1 MRQIITHFTDDDLY
15 KFTMCCAVIE
25 NYPRT
30 QVKYKFIDRNDTVY
44 PRGFAVELLR
54 QIKFLENVV
63 ITDEEISFMRH
74 KCPYIPD
81 WFYSFLKGFRYDS
94 RWVSVSQ
101 DAEGHLDVGFEGNW
115 SNTILLEVKVLA
127 IISELYY
134 MFTGLDKAL
143 DYSAYYGKSE
153 SKARRMIEGGCIF
166 SDFGTL
172 RRASY
177 KAQETCI
184 RAMKDCNDRIAGP
197 GRFIG
202 TSNVWFAMKYDLTD
216 RKSVV

>member
-1 MRQIITHFTDDDLY
+1 M
-15 KFTMCCAVIE
+15 
-25 NYPRT
+25 
-30 QVKYKFIDRNDTVY
+30 
-44 PRGFAVELLR
+44 
-54 QIKFLENVV
+54 
-63 ITDEEISFMRH
+63 
-74 KCPYIPD
+74 
-81 WFYSFLKGFRYDS
+81 
-94 RWVSVSQ
+94 
-101 DAEGHLDVGFEGNW
+101 GFEGNW

-166 SDFGTL
+166 SDFGTR

-197 GRFIG
+197 ED
-202 TSNVWFAMKYDLTD
+202 SSEQAM
-216 RKSVV
+216 SGSP

>member
-101 DAEGHLDVGFEGNW
+101 DAEEHLEVGFEGNW

-153 SKARRMIEGGCIF
+153 SKSMFDYYGLSLFGPPEIHFYRISCKVLLPNSQNHILF
-166 SDFGTL
+166 SEML
-172 RRASY
+172 HVHWP
-177 KAQETCI
+177 
-184 RAMKDCNDRIAGP
+184 N
-197 GRFIG
+197 
-202 TSNVWFAMKYDLTD
+202 
-216 RKSVV
+216 